1 MNGQVIKRGM
11 FSSLP
16 QQPEPYV
23 VLHPV
28 ANVQG
33 QRRETVVQST
43 YTNDTSKPH
52 PLPEELQGAK
62 FATST
67 HTYGQPEV
75 HFNYG
80 NSGKSHAFVP
90 PPPERFLVSSNH
102 THSQHSQPSQLPVQS
117 GHPIQTVSQPLYQ
130 SIRKTFIPQHI
141 YNEIPVLNSE
151 TKRYYEGSVQEEG
164 EEGEEELNEAD
175 ERMLEQYERL
185 YQTYQEEKAISIKL
199 ARQLEEAE
207 ARLQEG
213 SRQESKTEIREVV
226 TVKEVAV
233 DRPKRIDL
241 KLLTALLLKKHQSAI
256 DETVTRRKNSCL
268 NKLRA
273 LFAEEES
280 NLRTTLIRSSEEI
293 VVRVRK

>member
-1 MNGQVIKRGM
+1 M
-11 FSSLP
+11 
-16 QQPEPYV
+16 
-23 VLHPV
+23 
-28 ANVQG
+28 
-33 QRRETVVQST
+33 
-43 YTNDTSKPH
+43 
-52 PLPEELQGAK
+52 
-62 FATST
+62 
-67 HTYGQPEV
+67 

-80 NSGKSHAFVP
+80 NSGKSHPFVP
-90 PPPERFLVSSNH
+90 PPPERFLVGSNH
-102 THSQHSQPSQLPVQS
+102 SLSQHSQPSQLPVQS
-117 GHPIQTVSQPLYQ
+117 GHPVQVGQPLYQ
-130 SIRKTFIPQHI
+130 SVRKTFIPQHI

-164 EEGEEELNEAD
+164 EEEELNEAD

-185 YQTYQEEKAISIKL
+185 YQTYQEEKANSIRL

-213 SRQESKTEIREVV
+213 SRQEPKTELREVV

-241 KLLTALLLKKHQSAI
+241 KLLTALLLKKHQPAI

-268 NKLRA
+268 HKLRA

-280 NLRTTLIRSSEEI
+280 NLRTTLIRTSEEV
-293 VVRVRK
+293 VVRGRK